1 MIYLTITIVLI
12 FLVGMIHLY
21 QLSKSYQQVIEE
33 QSKKLEL

>member
-1 MIYLTITIVLI
+1 MVYLTITIAVI

>member
-12 FLVGMIHLY
+12 FLVGMIHLC

-33 QSKKLEL
+33 QNKKLEL